1 METEELSSPHERRR
15 PGPRRVPLD
24 TLGELVREI
33 AADIDP
39 RLDLVGVTNSEG
51 GGGYAELTIRMK
63 DCDCDPC
70 RVTIGVDRTLD
81 RTALERSLDKPLRD
95 YLARAA

>member
-1 METEELSSPHERRR
+1 METEELSSPLERRR

-24 TLGELVREI
+24 TLTGLVREI
-33 AADIDP
+33 ALEIDP
-39 RLDLVGVTNSEG
+39 RLDLLAVRGDGGEG
-51 GGGYAELTIRMK
+51 YVELLIQMTA
-63 DCDCDPC
+63 CDHEPC